1 MNRRAGT
8 RKPSAAAHRSPRM
21 LCGWGCG
28 TELTTSQMRVH
39 FNGMPGTAKTLK
51 AVSQPPLPK
60 ECETLR
66 RHRPAQR
73 VDALKRELLSKTPAR
88 ILKKGT
94 FQRVGRSG
102 LLIYICYKCY
112 IAQSRGISRS
122 PILLQTNPRDHGAKS
137 CLQCGINRFLRSA
150 LCPET

>member
-51 AVSQPPLPK
+51 AV
-60 ECETLR
+60 
-66 RHRPAQR
+66 RPA
-73 VDALKRELLSKTPAR
+73 ASSKGVRDTAPTSARTEGRRPKAGIAVKNPCSNFEKGDIPAR
-88 ILKKGT
+88 GAFRIANLYMLQVLHSPESGDKPLTHFAPDQPKGPW
-94 FQRVGRSG
+94 S
-102 LLIYICYKCY
+102 
-112 IAQSRGISRS
+112 
-122 PILLQTNPRDHGAKS
+122 
-137 CLQCGINRFLRSA
+137 
-150 LCPET
+150 